1 MATDVEPS
9 TAAPGS
15 PPPTPTSPAPSRP
28 NARFFGEDAVQHWEI
43 HSELVLVS
51 PEVRRRALEVLATE
65 RALHLLRNR
74 PLRVDGGRPRP
85 PARFL
90 VALGLYVGQTVAFT
104 AGLAAVAAGATVVIA
119 LLLELADR

>member
-1 MATDVEPS
+1 MAIDVERS
-9 TAAPGS
+9 AAAPG
-15 PPPTPTSPAPSRP
+15 PPPPAPTSPAPSTSHARP
-28 NARFFGEDAVQHWEI
+28 FGEDVQHWEI

-74 PLRVDGGRPRP
+74 PLCVDTPRPGP